1 MKKLAYIGPV
11 ISVGGVLLSYLIH
24 RDWWRITENA
34 ISDLGKVGL
43 PYNWVMNASLIIGA
57 LLLIIFSASMIV
69 KREKLQWKVSFSLYL
84 LGMIFLAL
92 VGIFPEG
99 TSPHYE
105 VSWGFFI
112 FTFLAVL
119 ATSISLLL
127 EGDKTG
133 VLGIIIFAIGVPLS
147 LWALHRFEGVAVA
160 ETIGVIAF
168 LIWHYTLLKKLK

>member
-24 RDWWRITENA
+24 RDWWRITKNA

-43 PYNWVMNASLIIGA
+43 PYNWVMNVSLIIGA
-57 LLLIIFSASMIV
+57 LLLMIFSASMIV
-69 KREKLQWKVSFSLYL
+69 KSEKLQWKISFGVYL
-84 LGMIFLAL
+84 LGMFFLAL

-133 VLGIIIFAIGVPLS
+133 IFGLVVFVVGAALS

-168 LIWHYTLLKKLK
+168 LVWHYTLLKRLK